1 MRHSQV
7 VKSAA
12 QKAIED
18 LISGADAVMNRIGSG
33 SAALSSRAISRASSA
48 MRRAALAGCLAGCV
62 GLAAPV
68 SAQDMSFD
76 MEETGEPEAA
86 KPAKGAAAKVEKSAP
101 KPPPE
106 EGPPSQALANALRLY
121 QEDRHQEAAVQLQR
135 IVEGE
140 TPDTPGNQQ
149 KAQFFL
155 GKSLYH
161 LGYYQ
166 SALSVFDEIS
176 QQGTGHL
183 FFEQSL
189 QWLAQLAS
197 QLPEPAG
204 IIEKGG
210 RYELSQIEQFNNGEG
225 KPIYAQLLYLLGRS
239 KYAQGEFE
247 QAIEL
252 FDKVP
257 SSSKFYVQARMFEG
271 ISHIRLRQARPAIQA
286 FRSIVEALEAGDLE
300 TDDQGRVKDLAWLSL
315 ARVYYT
321 AANKVDQETGERE
334 VDGRLLGAAV
344 DAWSRVDTGS
354 EYWLDALFEGS
365 FAFFLADEYSRAM
378 GNIHTVFSPYFE
390 NSYYPEALVLKS
402 VIFFY
407 NCQMEN
413 ASAMV
418 TKFHERYD
426 PVQTELQAKLAEFK
440 DNESFYKFLTKV
452 RDGEET
458 RLSPSIRGIVSTAL
472 SDRTVLRHLEY
483 VKQLE
488 AEEAKLKGEP
498 GAFKSSGV
506 GARIL
511 QDAALAKSFAV
522 EQTGDLARG
531 RYTRLISELQ
541 DFMNQIDAVD
551 LEVATF
557 ERGQLSQAM
566 QDQQVTAERAAGG
579 RVEVDEEHQ
588 VWPFDGE
595 YWRDELGFYRQQVT
609 SQCGR

>member
-12 QKAIED
+12 HKAI
-18 LISGADAVMNRIGSG
+18 AVML
-33 SAALSSRAISRASSA
+33 ALGTSQ
-48 MRRAALAGCLAGCV
+48 V
-62 GLAAPV
+62 T
-68 SAQDMSFD
+68 AQDMSFD
-76 MEETGEPEAA
+76 MDETEEAA
-86 KPAKGAAAKVEKSAP
+86 PAKPGKAKVERAAP

-106 EGPPSQALANALRLY
+106 EGPPSAALATALKLY
-121 QEDRHQEAAVQLQR
+121 QDERYQESSVQLQR
-135 IVEGE
+135 IVEGD

-155 GKSLYH
+155 GKALYH

-166 SALSVFDEIS
+166 SALAIFDEIS
-176 QQGTGHL
+176 QQSTGHL
-183 FFEQSL
+183 FFDQSL

-204 IIEKGG
+204 IIEKVG

-225 KPIYAQLLYLLGRS
+225 KAIYAQLLYLLGRS

-247 QAIEL
+247 QGIEL
-252 FDKVP
+252 FDNVP
-257 SSSKFYVQARMFEG
+257 SSSKWYVQANMFKG
-271 ISHIRLRQARPAIQA
+271 ISYVRMRQARPAIQA

-300 TDDQGRVKDLAWLSL
+300 TDEQDRVRDLAWLSL

-344 DAWSRVDTGS
+344 DAWSRVDPGS

-365 FAFFLADEYSRAM
+365 FAFFLADEFSRAM

-390 NSYYPEALVLKS
+390 NSYYPEALVLKA

-418 TKFHERYD
+418 AKFHERYD
-426 PVQTELQAKLAEFK
+426 PVQSELQAKLAEFK
-440 DNESFYKFLTKV
+440 DNETFYKFLTKV
-452 RDGEET
+452 REGEET

-483 VKQLE
+483 VRQLE
-488 AEEAKLKGEP
+488 AEEAKLKAEP
-498 GAFKSSGV
+498 MAFKSSSV

-531 RYTRLISELQ
+531 RYTRLVSELQ

-551 LEVATF
+551 LEVATY
-557 ERGQLSQAM
+557 ERGELTAALQE
-566 QDQQVTAERAAGG
+566 QQPPENASGG

-595 YWRDELGFYRQQVT
+595 YWRDELGFYRQEVT
-609 SQCGR
+609 SQCRR

>member
-12 QKAIED
+12 HKAIED
-18 LISGADAVMNRIGSG
+18 LVSGAGALMNRIGNG
-33 SAALSSRAISRASSA
+33 RAAL
-48 MRRAALAGCLAGCV
+48 RRGALAGCMAGC
-62 GLAAPV
+62 AAFATSQAV
-68 SAQDMSFD
+68 AQDMSFD
-76 MEETGEPEAA
+76 MDETEQAA
-86 KPAKGAAAKVEKSAP
+86 PAAKGGKPAKAP
-101 KPPPE
+101 KAAPKAAPE
-106 EGPPSQALANALRLY
+106 EGPPSQALGNALSLY
-121 QEDRHQEAAVQLQR
+121 QADKHQEAAVQLQR
-135 IVEGE
+135 IVDGE

-161 LGYYQ
+161 LGYFQ
-166 SALSVFDEIS
+166 SALVVFDEIS
-176 QQGTGHL
+176 QQSTGHL
-183 FFEQSL
+183 FFDQSL
-189 QWLAQLAS
+189 QWLAQLAT

-204 IIEKGG
+204 IIEKVG

-225 KPIYAQLLYLLGRS
+225 KPVYAQLLYLLGRS

-252 FDKVP
+252 FQRVP
-257 SSSKFYVQARMFEG
+257 SSSKWYVQARMFEG
-271 ISHIRLRQARPAIQA
+271 ISQIRMRQARPAIQA
-286 FRSIVEALEAGDLE
+286 FRSIVDALEAGE
-300 TDDQGRVKDLAWLSL
+300 IEADDQNRVKDLAWLSL

-365 FAFFLADEYSRAM
+365 FAFFLADEFARAM

-413 ASAMV
+413 AAAMV
-418 TKFHERYD
+418 SKFRERYD
-426 PVQTELQAKLAEFK
+426 PVQTELQSKLAEFK
-440 DNESFYKFLTKV
+440 DNESFYKFLTRV
-452 RDGEET
+452 RDGEDM

-483 VKQLE
+483 VRQLE
-488 AEEAKLKGEP
+488 AEETKLKGEHV
-498 GAFKSSGV
+498 AFKNSGV
-506 GARIL
+506 GSRIL

-557 ERGQLSQAM
+557 QRGQLSQAM
-566 QDQQVTAERAAGG
+566 QDQQVTADRAAGG

-609 SQCGR
+609 SQCDR

>member
-7 VKSAA
+7 GMSAA
-12 QKAIED
+12 HWKTED
-18 LISGADAVMNRIGSG
+18 LVGGA
-33 SAALSSRAISRASSA
+33 AALVRRFGDPRTAL
-48 MRRAALAGCLAGCV
+48 RRAALAGCLG
-62 GLAAPV
+62 AASFV
-68 SAQDMSFD
+68 FSGGTAAAQDMSFD
-76 MEETGEPEAA
+76 IDETGQAA
-86 KPAKGAAAKVEKSAP
+86 DEGASEGKKAAAPKAAP
-101 KPPPE
+101 KPPPQE
-106 EGPPSQALANALRLY
+106 SAPSQALANALKLY
-121 QEDRHQEAAVQLQR
+121 NENRYQEAAVQLQR

-176 QQGTGHL
+176 QQSTGHL
-183 FFEQSL
+183 FFDQSL

-204 IIEKGG
+204 IIEKVG

-239 KYAQGEFE
+239 KYQQGEFE
-247 QAIEL
+247 QAISL
-252 FDKVP
+252 FEQVP
-257 SSSKFYVQARMFEG
+257 SSSKWYVHARMFSG
-271 ISHIRLRQARPAIQA
+271 ISHIRMRQARPAIQA
-286 FRSIVEALEAGDLE
+286 FRSIIEALEEGDVE
-300 TDDQGRVKDLAWLSL
+300 TEERDRIKDLAWLSL

-321 AANKVDQETGERE
+321 AANKVDDETGERE

-344 DAWSRVDTGS
+344 DAWSRVDVGS

-365 FAFFLADEYSRAM
+365 FAFFLADEFARAM

-390 NSYYPEALVLKS
+390 NSYYPEALVLKA

-418 TKFHERYD
+418 MKFHERYD
-426 PVQTELQAKLAEFK
+426 PVQTELQTKLAEFK
-440 DNESFYKFLTKV
+440 DNESFYRFLTKV
-452 RDGEET
+452 RDGQET
-458 RLSPSIRGIVSTAL
+458 RLSPAIRGIVSTAL

-483 VKQLE
+483 VRQLE
-488 AEEAKLKGEP
+488 AEEAKLKSEP
-498 GAFKSSGV
+498 IAFKSSSV

-511 QDAALAKSFAV
+511 QDAALAKSFAI

-531 RYTRLISELQ
+531 RYQRLINELQ
-541 DFMNQIDAVD
+541 EFMNQIDAVD
-551 LEVATF
+551 LEIATY

-566 QDQQVTAERAAGG
+566 QEQQVTADRAAGG

>member
-12 QKAIED
+12 HKAI
-18 LISGADAVMNRIGSG
+18 AVML
-33 SAALSSRAISRASSA
+33 ALGTSQVA
-48 MRRAALAGCLAGCV
+48 
-62 GLAAPV
+62 
-68 SAQDMSFD
+68 AQDMSFD
-76 MEETGEPEAA
+76 MEETEEAA
-86 KPAKGAAAKVEKSAP
+86 PAKPGKGAPAKVEKSAP

-106 EGPPSQALANALRLY
+106 EGPPSAALAGALKLY
-121 QEDRHQEAAVQLQR
+121 QDDRHQEASVQLQR

-166 SALSVFDEIS
+166 SALAIFDEIS

-204 IIEKGG
+204 IIEKVG
-210 RYELSQIEQFNNGEG
+210 RYDLAQIEQFNNGEG
-225 KPIYAQLLYLLGRS
+225 KAIYAQLLYLLGRS

-257 SSSKFYVQARMFEG
+257 SNSKWYVQASMFKG
-271 ISHIRLRQARPAIQA
+271 ISYVRMRQARPAIQA
-286 FRSIVEALEAGDLE
+286 FRAIVEALESGDLE
-300 TDDQGRVKDLAWLSL
+300 TDEQDRVHDLAWLSL

-321 AANKVDQETGERE
+321 AANKVDQETGERD

-344 DAWSRVDTGS
+344 DAWSRVDPGS

-365 FAFFLADEYSRAM
+365 FAFFLADEFSRAM

-426 PVQTELQAKLAEFK
+426 PVQTELQAKLSEFK

-458 RLSPSIRGIVSTAL
+458 RLSPAIRGIVSTAL

-488 AEEAKLKGEP
+488 AEEAKLKAEP
-498 GAFKSSGV
+498 VAFKSSSV

-531 RYTRLISELQ
+531 RYTRLVSELQ

-551 LEVATF
+551 LEVATY
-557 ERGQLSQAM
+557 ERGELTASLQEQAPPGSS
-566 QDQQVTAERAAGG
+566 AGG
-579 RVEVDEEHQ
+579 KVEVDEEHQ

-609 SQCGR
+609 SQCRR

>member
-12 QKAIED
+12 HKAI
-18 LISGADAVMNRIGSG
+18 AVML
-33 SAALSSRAISRASSA
+33 ALGTSQVVA
-48 MRRAALAGCLAGCV
+48 
-62 GLAAPV
+62 
-68 SAQDMSFD
+68 AQDMSFD
-76 MEETGEPEAA
+76 MEDTEEAA
-86 KPAKGAAAKVEKSAP
+86 PAAGKPGKAAPAKVEKSAP

-106 EGPPSQALANALRLY
+106 EGPPSAALANALKLY
-121 QEDRHQEAAVQLQR
+121 QEDRHQEASVQLQR

-166 SALSVFDEIS
+166 SALAIFDEIS

-204 IIEKGG
+204 IIEKVG
-210 RYELSQIEQFNNGEG
+210 RYDLSQIEQFNNGEG
-225 KPIYAQLLYLLGRS
+225 KAIYAQLLYLLGRS
-239 KYAQGEFE
+239 KYSQGEVE

-252 FDKVP
+252 FEKVP
-257 SSSKFYVQARMFEG
+257 ASSKWYVQASMFKG
-271 ISHIRLRQARPAIQA
+271 ISHVRLRQARPAIQA
-286 FRSIVEALEAGDLE
+286 FRAIVEALEKGELE
-300 TDDQGRVKDLAWLSL
+300 TDEQDRVHDLAWLSL
-315 ARVYYT
+315 AHVYYT
-321 AANKVDQETGERE
+321 AVNKVDQETGERE

-344 DAWSRVDTGS
+344 DAWSRVDPGS

-365 FAFFLADEYSRAM
+365 FAFFLADEFSRAM

-458 RLSPSIRGIVSTAL
+458 RLSPAIRGILSTAL

-488 AEEAKLKGEP
+488 AEEAKLKAEP
-498 GAFKSSGV
+498 VAFKSSGV

-511 QDAALAKSFAV
+511 QDSALAKSFAV

-531 RYTRLISELQ
+531 RYTRLVSELQ
-541 DFMNQIDAVD
+541 DYMNQIDAVD
-551 LEVATF
+551 LEVATYS
-557 ERGQLSQAM
+557 RGELTSAM
-566 QDQQVTAERAAGG
+566 QEQQPPANASGG

-595 YWRDELGFYRQQVT
+595 YWRDELGFYRQQVS
-609 SQCGR
+609 SQCRR